1 MDDDGDIQLIEFD
14 EDVITLDLPEE
25 KVQNW
30 KIIPRGF
37 PEVRYRLKLLLNM

>member
-30 KIIPRGF
+30 KIKGLSRSKI
-37 PEVRYRLKLLLNM
+37 